1 LQEKTVT
8 KNSKLSNIVF
18 LLFFLSIAIAICFNV
33 IDEVLEINKKSLVIF
48 FCCLATRKI
57 NTKEMPKILTRLD
70 QPRRIKNSPELMCVD
85 DLGAICPRRVTG
97 DRI

>member
-33 IDEVLEINKKSLVIF
+33 IDEVLEISIKSLGDLLLLF
-48 FCCLATRKI
+48 GHKKNKHQGDAKNFDNTRPTTPYQKI
-57 NTKEMPKILTRLD
+57 S
-70 QPRRIKNSPELMCVD
+70 RINVC
-85 DLGAICPRRVTG
+85 G
-97 DRI
+97 

>member
-33 IDEVLEINKKSLVIF
+33 IDEVLEISKKSLGDLLLLF
-48 FCCLATRKI
+48 GH
-57 NTKEMPKILTRLD
+57 E
-70 QPRRIKNSPELMCVD
+70 KNKHQ
-85 DLGAICPRRVTG
+85 G
-97 DRI
+97 DAKNFDNARPTTPYQKFS